1 MAILEEISLVG
12 KNMKSLRKT
21 IYRHF
26 GPRNTGPSEEL
37 EVEDMFTISMASKSN
52 TLAAPCNSFS
62 TRMSNS
68 AKNAWLE
75 SSFPSISGWRILTL
89 WVIPSVTLHIW
100 WKIST
105 HWGNICADLS
115 GHPGDIAATK
125 LRELPF
131 AFVPFV
137 LAGPRW
143 CGQHKNIEVG
153 KKYRWWLCLFLFQD
167 TQKTHLKQP
176 YIYICTYWYTIS
188 LPKNNR
194 SIRFPLHC
202 AGRHAPHKRCCS
214 KGTSTVDLWIPDL
227 VGGRWH
233 QIQPIMI
240 VS

>member
-176 YIYICTYWYTIS
+176 YIYIYAHIDIRSHCPKTIVPFGFRYIALGAMPLIRGVAPKGPRLWICGSQIS
-188 LPKNNR
+188 L
-194 SIRFPLHC
+194 
-202 AGRHAPHKRCCS
+202 GE
-214 KGTSTVDLWIPDL
+214 
-227 VGGRWH
+227 GGIKSSLSW
-233 QIQPIMI
+233 
-240 VS
+240 